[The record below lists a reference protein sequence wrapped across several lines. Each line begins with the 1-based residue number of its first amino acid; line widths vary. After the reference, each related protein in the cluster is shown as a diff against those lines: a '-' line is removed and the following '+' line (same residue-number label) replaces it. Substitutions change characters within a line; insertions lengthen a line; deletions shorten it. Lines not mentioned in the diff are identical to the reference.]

1 MCRVWPVD
9 EFQISLRGR
18 VGLGGAFLPGNPHY
32 SYMYKARRTPPQ
44 DITLIKTKMTARNDK
59 RFISTFLRKNSGLW
73 TVYNL
78 WAISVEALFVYDLI
92 RQPKL

>member
-1 MCRVWPVD
+1 MGIEHLPLPLYGRPFWFQMCRVWPVD

-59 RFISTFLRKNSGLW
+59 RFISTFLRKNSGL
-73 TVYNL
+73 
-78 WAISVEALFVYDLI
+78 
-92 RQPKL
+92 